1 MKEKEIDIFVDNFK
15 KIKEQEKKIFS
26 RIVNKLF
33 QVNYLTI
40 QKKEDIND
48 YHFILLQEKLFSS
61 FFKLIDFKLE
71 IKKYDGV
78 IFIKNLLNFNK
89 LKLKKEESLILLI
102 LRVLFQ
108 DKKETTANNIIQIY
122 LKDIY
127 HKLYNINY
135 KEIKKLNKSKIKNI
149 LSLLKK
155 HNIINLIDDNDILK
169 DDSIIQIYPSIIYLI
184 DLDMIEE
191 YQKIFNSKENKNN

>member
-26 RIVNKLF
+26 RIANKLF

-61 FFKLIDFKLE
+61 FFKLVDFKLE

-102 LRVLFQ
+102 LRILFQ

-155 HNIINLIDDNDILK
+155 HNIINLINDNDILK